1 MQPTAIYLLQLKHV
15 YRNYGG
21 IKAISDV
28 SFNIAGAGITG
39 LIGPN
44 GAGKTTLFNVIAG
57 SVSPSAGEIF
67 FEGKQISG
75 KGPDAIARS
84 GLVRS
89 FQSPML
95 LPGLTV
101 REHIYQAATLPFLG
115 SPLQLLTNKLK
126 HRQVEIAAHVDR
138 VIAFSGLQAEA
149 DHIAESMAY
158 GLQKIL
164 GIAMALAARP
174 KLLLADEPAAG
185 LNGAE
190 TIRMSN
196 MLKAINTEWKIPIIV
211 IEHDMGLVMRLCH
224 RIIVLSQG
232 ALIADGA
239 PDVVKKM
246 PAFIEAYLGAEVA

>member
-1 MQPTAIYLLQLKHV
+1 MQPTAIHLLQLKHV
-15 YRNYGG
+15 SRHYGG

-28 SFNIAGAGITG
+28 SFHLTGAGITG

-57 SVSPSAGEIF
+57 SVAPSSGEIY
-67 FEGKQISG
+67 FEGKKISG
-75 KGPDAIARS
+75 KGADVIART
-84 GLVRS
+84 GVVRS

-101 REHIYQAATLPFLG
+101 REHLYQAAILPFLG
-115 SPLQLLTNKLK
+115 SPLQLLTNNIK
-126 HRQVEIAAHVDR
+126 HRKAEIAAHIDR
-138 VIAFSGLQAEA
+138 VITFSGLQNEA

-190 TIRMSN
+190 TLRMSN
-196 MLKAINTEWKIPIIV
+196 MLKAINTEWHIPVVV

-232 ALIADGA
+232 QLIADGA
-239 PDVVKKM
+239 PDVVKQL
-246 PAFIEAYLGAEVA
+246 PAFIEAYLGTEVA